1 MEARSRFTPFPR
13 EALLALAVAIL
24 VFAAL
29 AGGYVLRLTTAP
41 AASTTTRVVTVS
53 GSAAPA
59 QSDAPCV
66 WTGSG
71 KGC

>member
-1 MEARSRFTPFPR
+1 MEARSRIIRFPR
-13 EALLALAVAIL
+13 EALLVLAVSIL
-24 VFAAL
+24 VLAAI

-41 AASTTTRVVTVS
+41 APSTATRVVTIS
-53 GSAAPA
+53 GSSAPGQA
-59 QSDAPCV
+59 DAPCV